1 MLRSFVTHR
10 WIAGQLRTASTVG
23 DNILDSVKRNVNNGT
38 LREADGRAILHILLA
53 AGGESTTSL
62 LDNAV
67 RILADD
73 PALQQTLHTQPEL
86 IPTIMEDVMRLAS
99 PFSHNL
105 RCATRHRQSVM

>member
-23 DNILDSVKRNVNNGT
+23 DNILASVKRNVNNGT
-38 LREADGRAILHILLA
+38 LREAEGRAILHILLA

-62 LDNAV
+62 LGNAV

-73 PALQQTLHTQPEL
+73 PALQQTLSAHPDLRSE
-86 IPTIMEDVMRLAS
+86 ERRVGKECVSKCGSRWS
-99 PFSHNL
+99 PYH
-105 RCATRHRQSVM
+105 

>member
-23 DNILDSVKRNVNNGT
+23 DNILASVKRNVNNGT
-38 LREADGRAILHILLA
+38 LREAEGRAILHILLA

-62 LDNAV
+62 LGNAV

-73 PALQQTLHTQPEL
+73 PALQQRSEERRVGKECVSTC
-86 IPTIMEDVMRLAS
+86 RSRWS
-99 PFSHNL
+99 PAH
-105 RCATRHRQSVM
+105 